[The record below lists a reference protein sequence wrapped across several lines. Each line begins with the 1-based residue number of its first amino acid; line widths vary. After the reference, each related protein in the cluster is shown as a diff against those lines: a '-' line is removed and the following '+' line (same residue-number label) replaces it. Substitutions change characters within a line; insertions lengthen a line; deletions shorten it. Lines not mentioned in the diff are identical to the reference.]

1 MFEPSEL
8 GSLSIKGTR
17 RKSLSWFL
25 EVHLIDLLWL
35 AINHVYH
42 CLIQVLLNQGHRP
55 VIQKARLLPLKW
67 LLDPHLEQKPWEDV
81 LFGQGV
87 QRRKG
92 NFTARQ
98 ATVASATSNN
108 LLQALSQER
117 IATKKGSNSM
127 PSLFHMAKSPQHKS
141 SF

>member
-8 GSLSIKGTR
+8 GSFSIKGTWR
-17 RKSLSWFL
+17 HSLSWFL

-35 AINHVYH
+35 AISHVYH
-42 CLIQVLLNQGHRP
+42 CLTQVLLKKGGRP
-55 VIQKARLLPLKW
+55 LPLKW
-67 LLDPHLEQKPWEDV
+67 LLDPHLGRKPWEE
-81 LFGQGV
+81 LIFGQGV

-92 NFTARQ
+92 NFTPRQ

-108 LLQALSQER
+108 LLQELSSQER

-127 PSLFHMAKSPQHKS
+127 PSVFHTAKSPQHKS